1 MKGETIPGPKQ
12 CQGEKVGPHSISFV
26 EHLTPL
32 PLRRNI
38 TPPRPVRLMEHTQI
52 SRVSVADQ
60 VASILRQRIL
70 DGELPPGTALQE
82 IPVAASLGVSRNTV
96 REATRILSL
105 EGLLKRSA
113 HRGVKVAQHSLKD
126 IQEIYQLRYL
136 LEIPSVV
143 AAKPEDADI
152 YSELRSALE
161 GYVTAAQEMDW
172 VRAVRFDL
180 HFHALLIRFQRNRR
194 LEAFY
199 QKLIGELRMGMVLV
213 DRLHDDPGRLVP
225 AHQRIY
231 ELLTAGKLQECA
243 DVLLQHLRDSEHRL
257 VRIMSDPAAKRRGKQ
272 P

>member
-1 MKGETIPGPKQ
+1 
-12 CQGEKVGPHSISFV
+12 
-26 EHLTPL
+26 
-32 PLRRNI
+32 
-38 TPPRPVRLMEHTQI
+38 
-52 SRVSVADQ
+52 
-60 VASILRQRIL
+60 
-70 DGELPPGTALQE
+70 
-82 IPVAASLGVSRNTV
+82 
-96 REATRILSL
+96 
-105 EGLLKRSA
+105 
-113 HRGVKVAQHSLKD
+113 
-126 IQEIYQLRYL
+126 

-257 VRIMSDPAAKRRGKQ
+257 VHIMSDPAAKRRGKQ